1 MNGKKSLRCNSNT
14 YFFPWKTHMRYL
26 PIIAFSLSFV
36 FSPTVSESAY
46 PEVTSTID
54 QFVSQLYPK
63 DSRYFWVINDTTS
76 DLANEIIVDINTALQ
91 VNSEEDPQFNRFL
104 LLLVKG
110 ELIGAQQIPLG
121 AKVDCHTD
129 EQEI

>member
-1 MNGKKSLRCNSNT
+1 
-14 YFFPWKTHMRYL
+14 MRYL

-91 VNSEEDPQFNRFL
+91 INSEEDPQFNRFL

>member
-1 MNGKKSLRCNSNT
+1 
-14 YFFPWKTHMRYL
+14 MRYL

-46 PEVTSTID
+46 PKVTSAID

-76 DLANEIIVDINTALQ
+76 NISNEIIVDINTELQ
-91 VNSEEDPQFNRFL
+91 VSSEEDAQPKRFL

-110 ELIGAQQIPLG
+110 KLIGAQQIPLG
-121 AKVDCHTD
+121 AKVECRSD
-129 EQEI
+129 EKEI